1 MSKRILTVQDIS
13 CLGQCSV
20 TVALPIISALGIEC
34 AIIPSAVLSTHT
46 GAWTGYT
53 FRDLTDD
60 MPGIIKHWES
70 YNEKFDGL
78 YTGYI
83 GNARQLDI
91 LTDVRRGLLK
101 SGAPIITDPAMGDYG
116 RLYAGFDFGFVK
128 KMAEYTRGSD
138 YVVPNITEAAFM
150 TGIEYKEE
158 YGEEYIARLVRGL
171 HALGAKNAVITGVGF
186 SEDKIGVCVS
196 EGDTLRYHFE
206 DRLRE
211 SLHGTGDVFAS
222 VFAGS
227 LVNGKS
233 AFDSAVLAARFTREA
248 MLNTDRKTHSYGVCF
263 EGVLNKLFE
272 A

>member
-1 MSKRILTVQDIS
+1 MSKRILTVQDVS

-46 GAWTGYT
+46 GAWAGYT

-60 MPGIIKHWES
+60 MPEIIKHWRS
-70 YNEKFDGL
+70 YNESFDGL

-83 GNARQLDI
+83 GNARQFDI
-91 LTDVRRGLLK
+91 LKGVRDGLLK
-101 SGAPIITDPAMGDYG
+101 PGAPIITDPAMGDYG
-116 RLYAGFDFGFVK
+116 RLYKGFDLDFVQ
-128 KMAEYTRGSD
+128 KMAKYVDGSD

-150 TGIEYKEE
+150 TGIEYKET
-158 YGEEYIARLVRGL
+158 YGEEYIERLMRGL

-196 EGDTLRYHFE
+196 EGDALRYHFE
-206 DRLRE
+206 DRL
-211 SLHGTGDVFAS
+211 SGGLHGTGDVFAS
-222 VFAGS
+222 VFVGN
-227 LVNGKS
+227 LINGNG
-233 AFDSAVLAARFTREA
+233 AFDSAVRAARFTKEA
-248 MLNTDRKTHSYGVCF
+248 MLGTDSRTHSYGVCF
-263 EGVLNKLFE
+263 ESVLNKLFE